1 MQTTILGHAEPCD
14 GSSTFP
20 ASGGSPAPPAGQY
33 LAIGLG
39 GHQVLTYTMACLVL
53 LIFVVI
59 VPAVWSTSETRRAAA
74 QEVLDKLLRFMR
86 PRH

>member
-1 MQTTILGHAEPCD
+1 MHTELLGQPQGRDAGGTFLTSD
-14 GSSTFP
+14 GSSVP
-20 ASGGSPAPPAGQY
+20 SVGHY

-39 GHQVLTYTMACLVL
+39 SHQVLAYIMACLVL
-53 LIFVVI
+53 LVFVVI
-59 VPAVWSTSETRRAAA
+59 VPAIWSTSETRRAAA